1 MTTAVNASAVIHKYK
16 KKSQWKTI
24 WLRLKKN
31 RLAMF
36 GLVCF
41 ILMMIA
47 VVAADIYYDYEED
60 ALSQNLSARFKDP
73 SREHPLGTDQYGR
86 DVMARVVYGG
96 RISLFVGLATICVS
110 LTAGSIIGAAAAYY
124 GGKVDEVLMRFMD
137 IFLAIPNTLMAITLV
152 AALGSSLVNL
162 ILAMGISQ
170 IPRMS
175 RIVRSSVLS
184 IVGQEY
190 VEAARAC
197 GTSDA
202 RIIFRHIL
210 PNAMG
215 PILVQVT
222 QTVARSVIT
231 ISSLSFIGLGI
242 SEPTPEWG
250 SMLSEARS
258 QLRYHPHLAIA
269 PGVAIVMA
277 VMSLTL
283 LGDGLRDAL
292 DPRLKN

>member
-1 MTTAVNASAVIHKYK
+1 
-16 KKSQWKTI
+16 
-24 WLRLKKN
+24 
-31 RLAMF
+31 MF
-36 GLVCF
+36 GLVVF
-41 ILMMIA
+41 IAMMA
-47 VVAADIYYDYEED
+47 VVFMADFYYSYEDD
-60 ALSQNLSARFKDP
+60 ALTQHLSMRFRKP
-73 SREHPLGTDQYGR
+73 SAEHPLGTDQYGR
-86 DVMARVVYGG
+86 DVMARVIYGG

-110 LTAGSIIGAAAAYY
+110 LSLGSLIGATAAYY
-124 GGKVDEVLMRFMD
+124 GGKVDNILMRFMD

-152 AALGSSLVNL
+152 AAWGSSIGNLV
-162 ILAMGISQ
+162 LAMGISQ
-170 IPRMS
+170 VPGMS
-175 RIVRSSVLS
+175 RIVRSAVLS
-184 IVGQEY
+184 IIGHEY

-197 GTSDA
+197 GTTDA

-250 SMLSEARS
+250 SMLAEAKS

-283 LGDGLRDAL
+283 LGDGLRDAM